1 MRPRITWFIVGAV
14 LVVGLLA
21 GIDALRSSDE
31 PPPASPE
38 RDRAVA
44 TTTREA
50 IETIQVDLTERNSSG
65 QSGTATVER
74 NDDGTLN
81 VTIEL
86 SGGSGEPQP
95 AYIQRGRCSARFTD
109 FELQSPIDELRSL
122 PDVVNGTS
130 TSEYIDLPESTS
142 GRANYVVAVHKS
154 AAELETRVAC
164 GDITQAP
171 TTILSTENFAPAE
184 GVATYTLR
192 GGSPRVRKYVAK
204 AVAICVGANAGFQSA
219 VDVAFE
225 EAAVA
230 ASDWALANRRAL
242 SPPRADRVLVNQF
255 LSSMERER
263 DTLRQF
269 DTQKRIRATHQKDA
283 LADRL
288 SARWGLR
295 PREVLRG
302 CPVSLP
308 A

>member
-1 MRPRITWFIVGAV
+1 MRPRITWIIVGAV

-21 GIDALRSSDE
+21 GIDALRSSDQL
-31 PPPASPE
+31 PPASAE

-86 SGGSGEPQP
+86 RGGSGEPQP
-95 AYIQRGRCSARFTD
+95 AYIQRGRCSARFRD

-130 TSEYIDLPESTS
+130 TSERVDLPESTS

-164 GDITQAP
+164 GDITQ
-171 TTILSTENFAPAE
+171 
-184 GVATYTLR
+184 V
-192 GGSPRVRKYVAK
+192 
-204 AVAICVGANAGFQSA
+204 
-219 VDVAFE
+219 
-225 EAAVA
+225 
-230 ASDWALANRRAL
+230 
-242 SPPRADRVLVNQF
+242 SPP
-255 LSSMERER
+255 
-263 DTLRQF
+263 
-269 DTQKRIRATHQKDA
+269 
-283 LADRL
+283 
-288 SARWGLR
+288 
-295 PREVLRG
+295 
-302 CPVSLP
+302 
-308 A
+308 

>member
-31 PPPASPE
+31 PPPASAE

-109 FELQSPIDELRSL
+109 FELQSPIDELGSL
-122 PDVVNGTS
+122 PDASTGRRRANTS
-130 TSEYIDLPESTS
+130 TFPSPP
-142 GRANYVVAVHKS
+142 
-154 AAELETRVAC
+154 AAE
-164 GDITQAP
+164 Q
-171 TTILSTENFAPAE
+171 TTWSPSISPPPSSKPGLPA
-184 GVATYTLR
+184 AT
-192 GGSPRVRKYVAK
+192 SPRHPRRSCRPRTSHPRKGSRRTH
-204 AVAICVGANAGFQSA
+204 CG
-219 VDVAFE
+219 
-225 EAAVA
+225 EAAHEFGNTSPRLLRS
-230 ASDWALANRRAL
+230 ASCQR
-242 SPPRADRVLVNQF
+242 
-255 LSSMERER
+255 
-263 DTLRQF
+263 
-269 DTQKRIRATHQKDA
+269 
-283 LADRL
+283 RL
-288 SARWGLR
+288 S
-295 PREVLRG
+295 ERG
-302 CPVSLP
+302 
-308 A
+308 